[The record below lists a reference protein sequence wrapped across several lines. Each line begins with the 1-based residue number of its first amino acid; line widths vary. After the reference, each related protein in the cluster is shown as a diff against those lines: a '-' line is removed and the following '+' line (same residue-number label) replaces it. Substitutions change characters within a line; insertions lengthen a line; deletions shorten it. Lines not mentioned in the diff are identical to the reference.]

1 MAEKS
6 SKKTKKVRYIRSVG
20 IPKDIYGEVKKQ
32 ALKEKRPITYVIK
45 DALERFLTKE
55 PSEIMKERDKQS
67 TEREQFLTKEPSET
81 KQKPSLST
89 IDNSENDD
97 INKKQE
103 ETGGKALSP
112 KEEKKMEK
120 EDKEFISNLVEQI
133 RKDVDSKI
141 EPLAK
146 TVESLKTNTPPKSN
160 AVESASPPKETDIAS
175 IVNKVLETREREEL
189 KRRERERQE
198 EEKRRFQK
206 EWDEYKKKL
215 DLICNAT
222 PDNPLCK
229 ISVEEA
235 VKKIQ
240 EEQKKEPEKTKQ
252 KKELEKKEGT
262 KEEKKARQE
271 AREALKR
278 LPEINREIRARMT
291 PEQIEERTKEAAQLM
306 DKLGITP
313 VDAWNILW
321 SDERDRKGIIA
332 NVAKDEKAV
341 EEVLKATEAKKII
354 NACNLGDEKACK
366 EVEEV
371 LEKKGYALAKIDK
384 KGKKRWK
391 FINPDL
397 EGSHF

>member
-6 SKKTKKVRYIRSVG
+6 SKKTKRFHSVG
-20 IPKDIYGEVKKQ
+20 VPKSIYGEIKKRS
-32 ALKEKRPITYVIK
+32 LKERRPI
-45 DALERFLTKE
+45 
-55 PSEIMKERDKQS
+55 
-67 TEREQFLTKEPSET
+67 
-81 KQKPSLST
+81 KPSLST
-89 IDNSENDD
+89 IDNSKNDD

-103 ETGGKALSP
+103 EAREKTLSS
-112 KEEKKMEK
+112 KEEKMEK

-160 AVESASPPKETDIAS
+160 AVKSASPPKETDIAS

-215 DLICNAT
+215 DLLCNIT

-240 EEQKKEPEKTKQ
+240 KEEKKEPEKTKQ
-252 KKELEKKEGT
+252 KKEPEKKEET
-262 KEEKKARQE
+262 KEEKKAQQE